1 MTKNLVK
8 GGEWLVKAIDK
19 ADVFTPEDFSDEH
32 KQIADTTFKFAMN
45 TVVPDMEE
53 LENHNFDLLV
63 KHLRACGDLG
73 LLMADI
79 PEQYGG
85 LELDKITS
93 MIIAEKMAVGGGFAV
108 AHTAHTG
115 IGLLP
120 IVYWGTEAQKKK
132 YLEKLGTGEILSCYC
147 LTEPG
152 SGSDALSAAT
162 TAILSEDGKYYTLN
176 GIKQFITNGGF
187 AELFIVFAKIDRK
200 EFTAFIVEKSY
211 EGLSTGPEEKKLG
224 IKSSSTTQV
233 ILEDVKVPVENVL
246 GKIGKGHKIAFN
258 ILNFGRLKL
267 GACVTGAAKQVLS
280 ECVKYTN
287 ERKQFGAAISSFGAI
302 QEKIARTA
310 AEIFA
315 AESMVYRITGHLNDK
330 IESLDKTNENYHN
343 DVEKAIEEYSIE
355 CAIAKVFCS
364 DMLAYTVDEGLQMHG
379 GYGFIQEYP
388 IERYYRDER
397 INRIFE
403 GTNEVNRMIIPGTI
417 LKKGLKGEL
426 PLQSEAMKAFELLM
440 TPSFDEIDEDELFA
454 AEKLLIE
461 NLKNVFLVLAG
472 TAVQKFMENIKDE
485 QEILLAAADV
495 VIQLYAIESTVLR
508 AEKTYAAAGHHK
520 KEQIKAVVKAFT
532 FESLEKLS
540 AAAKRGAF
548 YIEEGDNLLMIMA
561 GIHRFTKYDATG
573 LLEAKRLLA
582 KAVIEKEG
590 YIF

>member
-120 IVYWGTEAQKKK
+120 IVYWGSEAQKVK
-132 YLEKLGTGEILSCYC
+132 YLEKLGTGEILSAYC

-152 SGSDALSAAT
+152 SGSDALSAAS
-162 TAILSEDGKYYTLN
+162 TAILSEDGKHYTLN

-187 AELFIVFAKIDRK
+187 ADLFIVFAKIDRK

-211 EGLSTGPEEKKLG
+211 DGLSTGPEEKKLG

-246 GKIGKGHKIAFN
+246 GEIGKGHKIAFN

-280 ECVKYTN
+280 ECVRYTN

-310 AEIFA
+310 AEVFA

-343 DVEKAIEEYSIE
+343 EVEKAIEEYSIE

-403 GTNEVNRMIIPGTI
+403 GTNEVNRLIIPGTI

-508 AEKTYAAAGHHK
+508 AEKIYAAAGDRK

-561 GIHRFTKYDATG
+561 GIRRFTKYDATG